1 MNQITTTI
9 QTTPVIIATTISQT
23 IPADQVQGLTAIV
36 ASLPTQGSVTLANYQ
51 ALDTYVSPTTT
62 FPGMRLLSANLYDT
76 SNGGEELLSDAVVQY
91 DYTRQAFTFSLGY
104 PLTNAKIIYRLEK
117 A

>member
-1 MNQITTTI
+1 MIEADVTPKQVTIT
-9 QTTPVIIATTISQT
+9 TTISQT

-36 ASLPTQGSVTLANYQ
+36 ASLPTQGSVTLVNYQ

-91 DYTRQAFTFSLGY
+91 DYALQAFTFSLGY